1 MEEVRKMKRT
11 ERYALLLVGIFLF
24 FFVAFLSSAQA
35 ATAGSIIDDSVSV
48 LKEMMKQ
55 DDADSMADVIREAY
69 AIAFVPSMVKAGLIV
84 GGEYGE
90 GLILLR
96 KGKTWY
102 GPSFYNLG
110 GGSLG
115 LQIGA
120 QKISLVLVVA
130 NEAGVNAFLKSK
142 TKLGADVAVA
152 AGPLGR
158 QGQAAT
164 DGQLKASIYNYSMT
178 KGLFAGVSLD
188 GSVLSI
194 SVKRN
199 QEYWKK
205 EMSAEQALKTR
216 ATDRRILPLIQAIDG
231 ISKKAK

>member
-1 MEEVRKMKRT
+1 MAWYKRSLT
-11 ERYALLLVGIFLF
+11 MALLAFAFCCIFVLP
-24 FFVAFLSSAQA
+24 ASA
-35 ATAGSIIDDSVSV
+35 T
-48 LKEMMKQ
+48 
-55 DDADSMADVIREAY
+55 DADSLIKDSIDVIKEMEKQEDASGMADVIEGAH
-69 AIAFVPSMVKAGLIV
+69 AIAFVPAMVKAGFIV

-90 GLILLR
+90 GLILR
-96 KGKTWY
+96 REGKKWY

-120 QKISLVLVVA
+120 QKISLILVVT
-130 NEAGVNAFLKSK
+130 NEKGVDAFLKSK

-152 AGPLGR
+152 AGPTGR
-158 QGQAAT
+158 RGEAAT
-164 DGQLKASIYNYSMT
+164 DAQMKASIYSYSMT
-178 KGLFAGVSLD
+178 KGLFAGLSLD
-188 GSVLSI
+188 GSVISI

-205 EMSAEQALKTR
+205 EISADDALKKP
-216 ATDRRILPLIQAIDG
+216 ATDKRILPLIKEIER